1 MSEDKNDIKN
11 KTDEELVE
19 IAGKDMLKISSV
31 DSGIRQKAQAE
42 LMRRLMNSIKDLNK
56 TTSKYSKVLICLTV
70 ILIVLTALL
79 FIVAVIQICVSI
91 KCKI

>member
-19 IAGKDMLKISSV
+19 MAGMDILEGLVS
-31 DSGIRQKAQAE
+31 SGIRQKAQAE
-42 LMRRLMNSIKDLNK
+42 LIRRLMNSIKDLDK
-56 TTSKYSKVLICLTV
+56 TTSKYSKVLIWLTV